1 MEKLIGINPV
11 TEALKNKKDIE
22 YLEIFKGINEEKVKE
37 IKELASKANIKIK
50 KTDKREDNTQGVVA
64 YIRDYDYYMDLG
76 EFQEKLASEEKSI
89 VFRNSAG
96 FPSFVGA
103 CPAASFGGRYFFAP
117 LLRGGRNCI

>member
-50 KTDKREDNTQGVVA
+50 KTD
-64 YIRDYDYYMDLG
+64 
-76 EFQEKLASEEKSI
+76 
-89 VFRNSAG
+89 NSQ
-96 FPSFVGA
+96 
-103 CPAASFGGRYFFAP
+103 
-117 LLRGGRNCI
+117 

>member
-50 KTDKREDNTQGVVA
+50 KTDKHTRPITLPVA
-64 YIRDYDYYMDLG
+64 GQSDQSTKSKGHLR
-76 EFQEKLASEEKSI
+76 QEHTD
-89 VFRNSAG
+89 FW
-96 FPSFVGA
+96 
-103 CPAASFGGRYFFAP
+103 
-117 LLRGGRNCI
+117 

>member
-50 KTDKREDNTQGVVA
+50 QTDKKEDNTQGVVA
-64 YIRDYDYYMDLG
+64 YIRGYDYYMNL
-76 EFQEKLASEEKSI
+76 
-89 VFRNSAG
+89 
-96 FPSFVGA
+96 
-103 CPAASFGGRYFFAP
+103 
-117 LLRGGRNCI
+117 

>member
-76 EFQEKLASEEKSI
+76 EFQEKLASEEKSMKSQHTQSI
-89 VFRNSAG
+89 TMHKKAIF
-96 FPSFVGA
+96 
-103 CPAASFGGRYFFAP
+103 
-117 LLRGGRNCI
+117 L